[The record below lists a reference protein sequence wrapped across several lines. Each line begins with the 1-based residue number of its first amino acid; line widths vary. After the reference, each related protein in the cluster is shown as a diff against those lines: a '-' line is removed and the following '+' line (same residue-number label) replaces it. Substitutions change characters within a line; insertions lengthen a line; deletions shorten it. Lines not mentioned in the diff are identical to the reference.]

1 MFISQQFEELQGWNS
16 EFKLITSK
24 SITRT
29 YFENMAVTMFLS
41 EVNIY
46 ALLRAIGL
54 KYRIETNYPQ
64 QYHWTYFDTKL
75 SMPSS
80 ATEEGA

>member
-1 MFISQQFEELQGWNS
+1 
-16 EFKLITSK
+16 
-24 SITRT
+24 
-29 YFENMAVTMFLS
+29 MAATMFLS

-75 SMPSS
+75 GTPSS
-80 ATEEGA
+80 AIEEGA